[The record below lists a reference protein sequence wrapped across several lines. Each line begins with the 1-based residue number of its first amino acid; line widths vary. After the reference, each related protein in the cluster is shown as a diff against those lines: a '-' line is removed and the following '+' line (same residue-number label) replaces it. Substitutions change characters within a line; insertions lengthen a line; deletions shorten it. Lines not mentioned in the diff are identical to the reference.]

1 MNSVDT
7 KPLLRVFNRIQRIAL
22 VVGIAGILL
31 AVIGGVIGGINQF
44 FQSYL
49 VSYVDWIG
57 LSLGSLA
64 ILMLHFVGGGR
75 WAGTIRRTLEAAT
88 KTIWLMAVLFI
99 PIIVGPVLLGVGNL
113 YAWAN
118 PAAVAADANLQ
129 YKSFYL
135 NPGFFILRTLVMFAI
150 WFLLVYFLARWSKQE
165 ENGDALARRRAG
177 RLSMAGLILYF
188 ITVTIAA
195 FDWIMSV
202 DASWSSSIFGLLIA
216 VSQALASMGFALI
229 VLPQMPGFR
238 AGEMDPASIKT
249 KLLRDLG
256 ALELTFVVL
265 WAYLSF
271 FQLLIIWGGNIPRE
285 TAWYATR
292 ISGGWLPVAL
302 LIALVQFILPFLA
315 LIPMRVRSNIAL
327 LNLIALVI
335 VVINWVNYYWIIIPA
350 FYPAFHLSWVDIVM
364 PIGMGGLWVA
374 AFIYYL
380 KRRSLQPYWD
390 MPMPA
395 EHAQEVQQ

>member
-1 MNSVDT
+1 MNPVEP
-7 KPLLRVFNRIQRIAL
+7 KPFLQFFNRVQRIAL
-22 VVGIAGILL
+22 IVGIAGFLL
-31 AVIGGVIGGINQF
+31 AVVGGLLGGFNQF

-75 WAGTIRRTLEAAT
+75 WAGTIRRILEAST
-88 KTIWLMAVLFI
+88 KTIWLMALLFI
-99 PIIVGPVLLGVGNL
+99 PIALGPVLFGVGNL
-113 YAWAN
+113 YSWAN
-118 PAAVAADANLQ
+118 PAAVAADPNLQ

-135 NPGFFILRTLVMFAI
+135 NPGFFILRAVVMFAI
-150 WFLLVYFLARWSKQE
+150 WFLVVYFLARWSRQE
-165 ENGDALARRRAG
+165 ENGDPLARRKEG
-177 RLSMAGLILYF
+177 RLSSAGLILYF

-202 DASWSSSIFGLLIA
+202 FPSWNSSIFGLLIA
-216 VSQALASMGFALI
+216 ASQALASMGFALVI
-229 VLPQMPGFR
+229 LPQMPGFH
-238 AGEMDPASIKT
+238 AGEMDPHSIKT

-271 FQLLIIWGGNIPRE
+271 FQLLIIWAGNIPQE

-292 ISGGWLPVAL
+292 ISNGWLPVAL

-315 LIPMRVRSNIAL
+315 LIPMRVRSNLGL
-327 LNLIALVI
+327 LNLIALI
-335 VVINWVNYYWIIIPA
+335 ILVINWVNYYWIIIPA
-350 FYPAFHLSWVDIVM
+350 FYPAFHISWVDIVM
-364 PIGMGGLWVA
+364 PIGMGGLWIA
-374 AFIYYL
+374 AFLYHL

-390 MPMPA
+390 MPMEA